1 MNNLIISGTL
11 LAFMYAGLTLTPV
24 ALATQEHA
32 HETANEHGDEQ
43 HENHADDSDHDTP
56 AHKAEQEHDEHAHGD
71 DDHDEDKHG
80 HDAHNEEDTGH
91 GEEEHGHD
99 EEGVSLNT
107 EQTALANIQVGPLA
121 PRTMD
126 YSVYAPGEI
135 KANGYTSYFVSP
147 RVESVVIRRH
157 AALGEHVKKGQPL
170 VTLFSETVAEA
181 QAAFRISHAEWQRT
195 QKLGRK
201 TVGDKRYITAQTD
214 REAAYG
220 RLKAFGLS
228 DSVIQSIPQSTS
240 TLGEYTLN
248 AEIDGAVLSDDFQ
261 QGQRVEAGEP
271 LMILA
276 DERELWV
283 EARMAPNK
291 RLQLPAGTPAEI
303 KVGNDVLPARVTQ
316 EAHTIDPETRTRV
329 VRLLVDNTSHRLHPG
344 MFADVF
350 FNFKT
355 EQPVLAVPE
364 TALMR
369 SSDGDWTIFVE
380 DHPGEFKPVE
390 VELGRPLGQWREISG
405 VEPGTRIV
413 MEGAFFVASQIAKG
427 GFDPHNH

>member
-1 MNNLIISGTL
+1 
-11 LAFMYAGLTLTPV
+11 
-24 ALATQEHA
+24 
-32 HETANEHGDEQ
+32 
-43 HENHADDSDHDTP
+43 
-56 AHKAEQEHDEHAHGD
+56 
-71 DDHDEDKHG
+71 
-80 HDAHNEEDTGH
+80 
-91 GEEEHGHD
+91 
-99 EEGVSLNT
+99 
-107 EQTALANIQVGPLA
+107 
-121 PRTMD
+121 
-126 YSVYAPGEI
+126 
-135 KANGYTSYFVSP
+135 
-147 RVESVVIRRH
+147 
-157 AALGEHVKKGQPL
+157 ALGEHVKKGQAL
-170 VTLFSETVAEA
+170 VTLFSETAAEA
-181 QAAFRISHAEWQRT
+181 QAAFRISHAEWLRA

-201 TVGDKRYITAQTD
+201 TVGDKRYIAAQTD

-228 DSVIQSIPQSTS
+228 DSVIQSIPQNAS
-240 TLGEYTLN
+240 TLGEYTLS
-248 AEIDGAVLSDDFQ
+248 AEINGAVLSDDFQ

-271 LMILA
+271 LMVLA

-283 EARMAPNK
+283 EARLAPNK
-291 RLQLPAGTPAEI
+291 QLQLPAGTPAEI
-303 KVGNDVLPARVTQ
+303 RVGNDVLPARVTQ
-316 EAHTIDPETRTRV
+316 EAHTIDPQTRTRV

-355 EQPVLAVPE
+355 DRPVLAVPE

-369 SSDGDWTIFVE
+369 SPDGDWTLFVE
-380 DHPGEFKPVE
+380 DHPGEFRPVE